1 MGLQNLTAVAAE
13 QEEGFEQE
21 VDTSSMTLLEL
32 EQHLLERASGHGQRL
47 ALLQTLA
54 VMCEGLP
61 HTLLLRKPTQV
72 CHKIIHNHAQNVI
85 LMLIIS
91 I

>member
-1 MGLQNLTAVAAE
+1 MAAE

-21 VDTSSMTLLEL
+21 IDTSSMTLLEL

-54 VMCEGLP
+54 IMCEGLP

-72 CHKIIHNHAQNVI
+72 CYRRIENHARNVI
-85 LMLIIS
+85 FFCYLIIPFTLTG
-91 I
+91 